1 VFSYFNSGG
10 KVDGRGLLHLPL
22 VGLEPGEY
30 HIEMQVSMFPD
41 QWDGTPFEWVVHV
54 NQPWWQTTGIFWGV
68 GIVLF
73 VLLLVNLAIYM
84 RNERL
89 RMQRTHEEGDIIRK
103 IRQFVQRC
111 NESTNTV
118 LMPTLDDYHL
128 SPDDENMKLSPE
140 FIEVMMKLIPFVS
153 DHMRGELSMSQ
164 LSVVAHTDVV
174 RLYQILMT
182 DIYKSPR
189 KLELIIRLQK
199 GVDLLLNTN
208 SSVEEIAGQ
217 CGFYTPNYFMGSFF
231 HRYRKTPEEYRE
243 SMRGNLMA

>member
-1 VFSYFNSGG
+1 
-10 KVDGRGLLHLPL
+10 
-22 VGLEPGEY
+22 
-30 HIEMQVSMFPD
+30 M
-41 QWDGTPFEWVVHV
+41 
-54 NQPWWQTTGIFWGV
+54 
-68 GIVLF
+68 F

-189 KLELIIRLQK
+189 KLELIIRLHK
-199 GVDLLLNTN
+199 GVDLLLNTDL
-208 SSVEEIAGQ
+208 SVEDIAGQ
-217 CGFYTPNYFMGSFF
+217 CGFYTPNYFIGSFF

-243 SMRGNLMA
+243 SMRDNLTA